1 MATIIK
7 QPTSLSFSK
16 NLKKFEISASSEIRF
31 KLSQGGSLIVDESYL
46 PNSQG
51 RVIIDVEN
59 VISNYLVT
67 AIPVGNIYVQ
77 TEVVKT
83 FSAQVDSLPE
93 INFTVVRGGVENLAD
108 TATNFLISNW
118 LTWQPQ
124 VKKVT
129 YSQPEW
135 LTYYAT
141 EAAVIKVRFYLK
153 DGSSTVVVVN
163 NQTPGTCVSYNMQF
177 AYIMTLAEGEKFGYY
192 DVWVENSTG
201 TRLTYIQ
208 RYVYRDAEDQD
219 EMFVFENSL
228 GGVDTSCMTGESNF
242 TPEVVYQ
249 QGTYDDVAVQVDN
262 YFTRLYDKS
271 TGWISKQEGNWL
283 FDFFNSYGRYK
294 LVDGVLRKITLQDSS
309 ISDSSQEDLKSYSFV
324 YRFSEDRGLLN
335 IPRSMDVPPANLE
348 ISTPESLFFLAP
360 RLVDFQSAELE
371 DELLFPVQSPF
382 TEFWQKLSW
391 GAIWQFLYDKILAS
405 AIGLMA
411 HVHDNLAVLGKLSE
425 DGGNL
430 LYGGAPVSG
439 GGSDSGLQLG
449 ESSLTAYRGDRGK
462 IAYDHSQSSD
472 VHFADVPND
481 DTTYARNNKQWVP
494 LPTPG
499 GAAVRLSTN
508 KQVFEY
514 DKDGNLV
521 TPGDY
526 SWIYTTL
533 FNISADTIYYQFSK
547 NGTTLQNTTASVL
560 SYVPP
565 ATYSSP
571 DVITVV
577 VRKGYAN
584 GTVIATDTISM
595 YGIKPGADGQDA
607 YTVVLSN
614 PAHAFSAD
622 ANGNVTDYS
631 GSGTD
636 IRVRKGIV
644 ALDYGAG
651 PLTFSV
657 SAAGTNINPGTASTV
672 NANIRRYGN
681 ANNMISASAAINF
694 TITVR
699 DENSVETVFTQVM
712 TFAISKAGQD
722 GTDGDDGAPGADG
735 QDAYTV
741 VLSNPAHAFPA
752 DANGNVT
759 DYSGSG
765 TDIRVWKG
773 IVALDYGAG
782 PLTFSV
788 SAAGTNVNPGT
799 ASTVNANI
807 RRYGNANNM
816 ISASAAINFTITVR
830 DKNSVETVFTQ
841 VMTFAISKAGQDGTD
856 GEDGAPGP
864 VGPSLVFRGEYN
876 AAATYVGNSKRIDMV
891 KYTANGKYYAAL
903 ADAGSFSGKAP
914 IDAQYWEI
922 ADGQFEF
929 VATKLL
935 FAESTY
941 VRNLIAEQLKTA
953 ESGRRVEINAGDK
966 QQVAIYD
973 AFESLK
979 VLVKPE
985 PISTLSVIQSG
996 SATAYQSPTADVAT
1010 KTTAWSTPNF
1020 GTVTYRQESASFAVT
1035 LDGTLEI
1042 EIGNIS
1048 LTAGKSDG
1056 TYCAALSTVSVILE
1070 KYTYGT
1076 WNYVALIGSCSEYE
1090 SSKSVSETI
1099 KGLTAGTYRLVAV
1112 HEHFSWTDWIEG
1124 MPVIQDSCSA
1134 FSRWNYY
1141 SGSAFSITIR
1151 RVIAQTEI
1159 GTDGIASIWATNKY
1173 FHFSQNGLFVK
1184 MGTKTFEVSESGVKI
1199 NGIIHS

>member
-1 MATIIK
+1 MATIIQ
-7 QPTSLSFSK
+7 QPDSLSFSM
-16 NLKKFEISASSEIRF
+16 NLKKFEIAASSEVTF
-31 KLSQGGSLIVDESYL
+31 KLSQGASLLIDESYS
-46 PNSQG
+46 PNALG
-51 RVIIDVEN
+51 RVVIDLESVIKNHLLVSIPTSDIFLQTSAVKEFTVEIDDLAAIAFF
-59 VISNYLVT
+59 VIS
-67 AIPVGNIYVQ
+67 
-77 TEVVKT
+77 
-83 FSAQVDSLPE
+83 
-93 INFTVVRGGVENLAD
+93 GGVENFAD
-108 TATNFLISNW
+108 TATNFLTSNW

-124 VKKVT
+124 AKRVS

-135 LTYYAT
+135 LTYYAI
-141 EAAVIKVRFYLK
+141 AAAIVKVKFYLT
-153 DGSSTVVVVN
+153 DETSSVV
-163 NQTPGTCVSYNMQF
+163 TLHSPGAGTCYTYNMQF
-177 AYIMTLAEGEKFGYY
+177 AHIMSLQVGEKYGYY
-192 DVWVENSTG
+192 DVWVENATG

-208 RYVYRDAEDQD
+208 RYIYRESEDQD
-219 EMFVFENSL
+219 EVFVFKNSL
-228 GGVDTSCMTGESNF
+228 GGIDTVNMAGESNF
-242 TPEVVYQ
+242 TPEFEHLEGNYE
-249 QGTYDDVAVQVDN
+249 DVAVQIDN
-262 YFTRLYDKS
+262 YYKKLYSKS
-271 TGWISKQEGNWL
+271 TGWLSKVEADWIVE
-283 FDFFNSYGRYK
+283 FYNSCARWK
-294 LVDGVLRKITLQDSS
+294 LVAGTLRNITLQESS
-309 ISDSSQEDLKSYSFV
+309 ISDSSQEDLKTFSFSYK
-324 YRFSEDRGLLN
+324 FSEDKGLLN
-335 IPRSMDVPPANLE
+335 LSRSMDPLPENLE
-348 ISTPESLFFLAP
+348 ISTPEGLFFLAP
-360 RLVDFQSAELE
+360 RLVDFPAAEL
-371 DELLFPVQSPF
+371 DDTLLFPVQSPF
-382 TEFWQKLSW
+382 TAIWQKLSW
-391 GAIWQFLYDKILAS
+391 GAVWNFLYDKVVAS

-411 HVHDNLAVLGKLSE
+411 HVHDNFSVLSKFSE
-425 DGGNL
+425 QEGNL
-430 LYGGAPVSG
+430 YYDEAPVG
-439 GGSDSGLQLG
+439 GGSGSDSGLQLG
-449 ESSLTAYRGDRGK
+449 TTSKTAHRGDHGK
-462 IAYDHSQSSD
+462 AAYDHSQSSD

-481 DTTYARNNKQWVP
+481 DTTYGRNNKQWVP

-514 DKDGNLV
+514 DEDGNLV

-547 NGTTLQNTTASVL
+547 NGTILQNTTASVL

-584 GTVIATDTISM
+584 GTVLATDSISM

-607 YTVVLSN
+607 YTIVLSN
-614 PAHAFSAD
+614 PTHAFPAD

-636 IRVRKGIV
+636 IRAWKGV
-644 ALDYGAG
+644 TPLNYGTGA
-651 PLTFSV
+651 LTFSV
-657 SAAGTNINPGTASTV
+657 SAAGTNVTPGTASTV

-681 ANNMISASAAINF
+681 ANNMISASAAIDF
-694 TITVR
+694 TISVR
-699 DENSVETVFTQVM
+699 DENSVKTVFMQVM
-712 TFAISKAGQD
+712 TFAISKAGED
-722 GTDGDDGAPGADG
+722 GKDGDDG
-735 QDAYTV
+735 
-741 VLSNPAHAFPA
+741 S
-752 DANGNVT
+752 
-759 DYSGSG
+759 
-765 TDIRVWKG
+765 
-773 IVALDYGAG
+773 
-782 PLTFSV
+782 
-788 SAAGTNVNPGT
+788 
-799 ASTVNANI
+799 
-807 RRYGNANNM
+807 
-816 ISASAAINFTITVR
+816 
-830 DKNSVETVFTQ
+830 
-841 VMTFAISKAGQDGTD
+841 
-856 GEDGAPGP
+856 PGP

-891 KYTANGKYYAAL
+891 KYTTNGKYYAAL
-903 ADAGSFSGKAP
+903 MTAGSFSGMAP
-914 IDAQYWEI
+914 IDSQYWQI

-973 AFESLK
+973 AVESLK

-985 PISTLSVIQSG
+985 PISTLSTIQSG
-996 SATAYQSPTADVAT
+996 SATAYHSTTADVAT
-1010 KTTAWSTPNF
+1010 KNSNWATPNF
-1020 GTVTYRQESASFAVT
+1020 GSITYRQESASFAVT

-1090 SSKSVSETI
+1090 PSKSVSETI

-1124 MPVIQDSCSA
+1124 MPVIHDSCSA
-1134 FSRWNYY
+1134 YSRWNYY

-1173 FHFSQNGLFVK
+1173 FHFSQNGLFIK

-1199 NGIIHS
+1199 NGTIHS

>member
-59 VISNYLVT
+59 VIANYLTT
-67 AIPVGNIYVQ
+67 AVPVGNLFNQ
-77 TEVVKT
+77 SSAVKT
-83 FSAQVDSLPE
+83 FSAQVDTLPP
-93 INFTVVRGGVENLAD
+93 ITFTVIRGGVENLSD
-108 TATNFLISNW
+108 TTANFLASNW

-129 YSQPEW
+129 YTQPEW

-141 EAAVIKVRFYLK
+141 DAAVIKVKLYLK
-153 DGSSTVVVVN
+153 DGSSTLVVVN

-177 AYIMTLAEGEKFGYY
+177 AYIMTLAEGEKYGYY

-411 HVHDNLAVLGKLSE
+411 HVHDNFSVLSKFSE
-425 DGGNL
+425 SEGNL
-430 LYGGAPVSG
+430 YYNEAPV
-439 GGSDSGLQLG
+439 GGSSGSDTGLQLG
-449 ESSLTAYRGDRGK
+449 TTSKTAHRGDHGK
-462 IAYDHSQSSD
+462 AAYDHSLLPD
-472 VHFADVPND
+472 IHFND
-481 DTTYARNNKQWVP
+481 APVDGKSYARNSKEWVV
-494 LPTPG
+494 LPSAG
-499 GAAVRLSTN
+499 GSAVRLSTN
-508 KQVFEY
+508 NQVFEY
-514 DKDGNLV
+514 DESGNLV
-521 TPGDY
+521 DVY
-526 SWIYTTL
+526 AFAWIYTTL
-533 FNISADTIYYQFSK
+533 FNISGDAIYYEFKQ
-547 NGTTLQNTTASVL
+547 NGAILQNTTSSVL
-560 SYVPP
+560 PYSPP
-565 ATYSSP
+565 QIFSAP
-571 DVITVV
+571 DVISVGIRIGNPGASIV
-577 VRKGYAN
+577 
-584 GTVIATDTISM
+584 ATDTISM
-595 YGIKPGADGQDA
+595 YGIKPGADGKDA
-607 YTVVLSN
+607 FTVVLSN
-614 PAHAFSAD
+614 PAHSFP
-622 ANGNVTDYS
+622 ANS
-631 GSGTD
+631 
-636 IRVRKGIV
+636 
-644 ALDYGAG
+644 
-651 PLTFSV
+651 
-657 SAAGTNINPGTASTV
+657 
-672 NANIRRYGN
+672 
-681 ANNMISASAAINF
+681 
-694 TITVR
+694 
-699 DENSVETVFTQVM
+699 
-712 TFAISKAGQD
+712 D
-722 GTDGDDGAPGADG
+722 GT
-735 QDAYTV
+735 
-741 VLSNPAHAFPA
+741 
-752 DANGNVT
+752 VT

-773 IVALDYGAG
+773 ITPLPVGSGA
-782 PLTFSV
+782 LTFGV
-788 SAAGTNVNPGT
+788 TAIGYNVTPGSAAT
-799 ASTVNANI
+799 ASTYI
-807 RRYGNANNM
+807 RRYYNASNV
-816 ISASAAINFTITVR
+816 ISATARI
-830 DKNSVETVFTQ
+830 E
-841 VMTFAISKAGQDGTD
+841 FAIVARDENNNEYEFAQIQSFTVSKKGEDGQDGT
-856 GEDGAPGP
+856 PGP

-903 ADAGSFSGKAP
+903 VDVGSFSGKAP

-973 AFESLK
+973 AYESLK

-985 PISTLSVIQSG
+985 PISTLAVIQSG

-1010 KTTAWSTPNF
+1010 KHSSWSTPNF
-1020 GTVTYRQESASFAVT
+1020 GAISYQQVSNSFVVT

-1042 EIGNIS
+1042 EIGTIS
-1048 LTAGKSDG
+1048 LSAGKTDG
-1056 TYCAALSTVSVILE
+1056 TYCAALSSVTVVLE
-1070 KYTYGT
+1070 KYTSGT
-1076 WNYVALIGSCSEYE
+1076 WSFVGYIGTCSEYE
-1090 SSKSVSETI
+1090 SSKYVSNTI
-1099 KGLTAGTYRLVAV
+1099 KGLTAGTYRLVAN
-1112 HEHFSWTDWIEG
+1112 HEHFSWTDWIPG
-1124 MPVIQDSCSA
+1124 MPVFQDSCNA
-1134 FSRWNYY
+1134 YSRWNYY

-1173 FHFSQNGLFVK
+1173 FHFSQNGLFIK